1 MPRIARELSD
11 AAVRRMK
18 WTTTKSGPNA
28 GKPRAALHPVGGVSG
43 LHLYCRAPAPGADT
57 AGRSWVLR
65 VQVGAKRRDIGL
77 GPYPE
82 VTLSEARQ
90 RARETKAKI
99 RQGIDPAAERRAL
112 KSALIAAQAQDVT
125 FAEVAQR
132 FYEKKARELKTA
144 TQATRLRTRLDSYA
158 IPALGHLLVRDID
171 RAHIIECLRPIWE
184 TKTETA
190 QRVRIYVER
199 ILDIAHAE
207 GLRSGENP
215 ARWKGNLELSLPK
228 PGTITR
234 VQHLKALPYA
244 EMPAFWASLKALDT
258 PSSKTLQFIIL
269 TASRSGEAR
278 KATWEEVD
286 LQARVWTVPATRMKG
301 GRAHK
306 VPLCPA
312 ALALLTSL
320 PNREGHLFISVR
332 GNPLSDAYLSKV
344 PKLLGHDVTAH
355 GFRSTFRTWAQEC
368 TRVADEVAELA
379 LAHVGTDATRAAY
392 ARGELLEKRRK
403 LMSDWQR
410 YCEGHR

>member
-1 MPRIARELSD
+1 
-11 AAVRRMK
+11 
-18 WTTTKSGPNA
+18 
-28 GKPRAALHPVGGVSG
+28 

-190 QRVRIYVER
+190 QR
-199 ILDIAHAE
+199 
-207 GLRSGENP
+207 
-215 ARWKGNLELSLPK
+215 ARQW
-228 PGTITR
+228 R
-234 VQHLKALPYA
+234 VQHNFKHGRLFQGTWTIGTIFLIYHKLYGY
-244 EMPAFWASLKALDT
+244 T
-258 PSSKTLQFIIL
+258 PKTQ
-269 TASRSGEAR
+269 EA
-278 KATWEEVD
+278 
-286 LQARVWTVPATRMKG
+286 KG
-301 GRAHK
+301 
-306 VPLCPA
+306 
-312 ALALLTSL
+312 
-320 PNREGHLFISVR
+320 
-332 GNPLSDAYLSKV
+332 
-344 PKLLGHDVTAH
+344 
-355 GFRSTFRTWAQEC
+355 
-368 TRVADEVAELA
+368 
-379 LAHVGTDATRAAY
+379 
-392 ARGELLEKRRK
+392 
-403 LMSDWQR
+403 
-410 YCEGHR
+410 

>member
-28 GKPRAALHPVGGVSG
+28 GKPRQLLHPVGGVSG

-65 VQVGAKRRDIGL
+65 VQVGTKRRDIGL

-90 RARETKAKI
+90 RAREAKAKI
-99 RQGIDPAAERRAL
+99 RQGIDPAAERRAF

-144 TQATRLRTRLDSYA
+144 TQATRLRSRLDTYA

-171 RAHIIECLRPIWE
+171 RANIIECLRPVWE

-207 GLRSGENP
+207 GLRTGENP

-228 PGTITR
+228 ARDHYPGSAPEGP
-234 VQHLKALPYA
+234 AL
-244 EMPAFWASLKALDT
+244 
-258 PSSKTLQFIIL
+258 
-269 TASRSGEAR
+269 
-278 KATWEEVD
+278 
-286 LQARVWTVPATRMKG
+286 
-301 GRAHK
+301 
-306 VPLCPA
+306 
-312 ALALLTSL
+312 
-320 PNREGHLFISVR
+320 R
-332 GNPLSDAYLSKV
+332 GD
-344 PKLLGHDVTAH
+344 
-355 GFRSTFRTWAQEC
+355 
-368 TRVADEVAELA
+368 
-379 LAHVGTDATRAAY
+379 AHVLGQPESARHAQQQSPAIHYPDRIAQRRGPQGNVGRGRPAGACMDGARNTNEGRPRAQSTAVSGSASAADIATEPGGPPVYQRA
-392 ARGELLEKRRK
+392 RQSTVRRVPV
-403 LMSDWQR
+403 
-410 YCEGHR
+410 EGSKAAGP